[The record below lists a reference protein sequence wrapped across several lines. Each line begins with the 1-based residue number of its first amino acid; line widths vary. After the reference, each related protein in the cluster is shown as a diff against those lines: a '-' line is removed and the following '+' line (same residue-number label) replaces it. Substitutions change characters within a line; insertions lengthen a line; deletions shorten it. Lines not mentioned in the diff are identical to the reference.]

1 MECRICLEETN
12 VEDMISPCL
21 CRGTSKYVHR
31 QCLNQWI
38 NSSSNEDVKTKCL
51 ECRFEYK
58 HYINENSLTENK
70 IICLILNH
78 KFIYLIISHSI
89 AIIGYII
96 LNNFSSFEFS
106 LKSNVFYINNY
117 FFSGLFINL
126 IQLIYYIYVRC
137 RFNYH
142 FKYSQQQASVIHGS
156 IILSLILLYFIPL
169 LTISVNM
176 IIILYL
182 LKYFYDNKNDNLSNY
197 IISLNDEII
206 NEYRNLEYQ
215 EMV

>member
-126 IQLIYYIYVRC
+126 IQLIYYI
-137 RFNYH
+137 
-142 FKYSQQQASVIHGS
+142 
-156 IILSLILLYFIPL
+156 FI
-169 LTISVNM
+169 VV
-176 IIILYL
+176 
-182 LKYFYDNKNDNLSNY
+182 FF
-197 IISLNDEII
+197 
-206 NEYRNLEYQ
+206 
-215 EMV
+215 